1 MKVYSMLGTDIMA
14 IIEDRL
20 NSGLTN
26 KEVAKNKGIKE

>member
-1 MKVYSMLGTDIMA
+1 MLGTDIMA

-26 KEVAKNKGIKE
+26 KEVAKKKGVVD

>member
-1 MKVYSMLGTDIMA
+1 MA

-26 KEVAKNKGIKE
+26 KEVAKNKGIKEW